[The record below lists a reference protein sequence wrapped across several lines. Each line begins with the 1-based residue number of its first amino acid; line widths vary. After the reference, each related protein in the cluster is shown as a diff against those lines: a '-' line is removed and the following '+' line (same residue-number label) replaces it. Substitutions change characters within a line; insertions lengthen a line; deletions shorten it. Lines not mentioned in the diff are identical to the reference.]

1 MKFYNMSLPI
11 IHKRILFFAF
21 AILALSSCK
30 KQLEEKPYS
39 FLSPE
44 NFYKNESDAKTAING
59 VYSELYTYDLYL
71 QPIWN
76 ITVLDD
82 DHVSGV
88 DWFLGT
94 TGAGNPQGYWGVDG
108 PWVGFYSVIA
118 RANTVLENVEKINT
132 NIDPDIK
139 KRILGEAHFLRGWA
153 YFQLVQLYGA
163 VPIRLNSL
171 SSDPEANV
179 PRAPVKE
186 VYQVI
191 IDEMKLAET
200 MLFPAGHPK
209 AGEPGRVTSGLAK
222 GMLAKVYLTMA
233 SGSLSGANVT
243 VRGGTDNG
251 SYTHAKTVVA
261 GLEGLDSKLYFGLAR
276 DKALELIGLNQYSLF
291 SSWKTLWSKA
301 GRNTQEHM
309 WELQSLAGT
318 SFVNNLNIYF
328 SAVSTFGRGAV
339 WFTNNHYMDYEDA
352 DKRVLDGVTHNWQIN
367 TGAKYYYP
375 SWQSSLYSVVGGVT
389 YSNNGTTDN
398 RAFVIKYAD
407 VNDPTVANS
416 DAFYPLMRYAEVL
429 LIYAE
434 AANEANEGPTT
445 EAYNYLNAVRTRASA
460 TAAPA
465 GMNREQFRSFVL
477 AERAREFVL
486 EGVRRFDL
494 MRWGIYL
501 QVMNKISAGQNN
513 ISKVR
518 SLRNLLLPIPQSEL
532 NSNQAITGNNPGW

>member
-1 MKFYNMSLPI
+1 MNS
-11 IHKRILFFAF
+11 RILLVAVL
-21 AILALSSCK
+21 IVSLASCK
-30 KQLEEKPYS
+30 KQLEEKPFS

-44 NFYKNESDAKTAING
+44 NFYKNENDAKTAING

-76 ITVLDD
+76 MTVLDD

-108 PWVGFYSVIA
+108 PWVGFYSIIA
-118 RANTVLENVEKINT
+118 RANTVLENVEKIT
-132 NIDPDIK
+132 TDIDPEIRT
-139 KRILGEAHFLRGWA
+139 RILGEAHFLRGWA

-163 VPIRLNSL
+163 VPVRLSSL
-171 SSDPEANV
+171 SSDPNANV
-179 PRAPVKE
+179 ARSPVKQ

-191 IDEMKLAET
+191 IDELKLAET

-209 AGEPGRVTSGLAK
+209 AGDPGRVTSGLAK

-233 SGSLSGANVT
+233 SGSLASGNVT

-251 SYTHAKTVVA
+251 YYSHAKTVVA
-261 GLEGLDSKLYFGLAR
+261 GLEGLDSKMYFGLAR
-276 DKALELIGLNQYSLF
+276 DKAAELITLGQYSLF

-301 GRNTQEHM
+301 GRNQQENM
-309 WELQSLAGT
+309 WQLQSLAGT
-318 SFVNNLNIYF
+318 SFVNNLSIYF

-339 WFTNNHYMDYEDA
+339 WFTNNHYMDYEDT

-367 TGAKYYYP
+367 TGTRYYYP
-375 SWQSSLYSVVGGVT
+375 SWQSSLYGVVGGVT
-389 YSNNGTTDN
+389 YTNNGTTDN
-398 RAFVIKYAD
+398 RAYVIKFAD

-434 AANEANEGPTT
+434 AANEAGDGPTT
-445 EAYNYLNAVRTRASA
+445 EAYNQLNAVRTRASA
-460 TAAPA
+460 TPAPT
-465 GMNREQFRSFVL
+465 GMNQEQFRSYVL

-518 SLRNLLLPIPQSEL
+518 SQRNLLWPIPQSEL
-532 NSNQAITGNNPGW
+532 NSNQAITSNNPGW

>member
-1 MKFYNMSLPI
+1 MQLFKFKYQAL
-11 IHKRILFFAF
+11 LFIAAMMMFTA
-21 AILALSSCK
+21 CK

-76 ITVLDD
+76 MTVLDD

-108 PWVGFYSVIA
+108 PWVGFYAVIA
-118 RANTVLENVEKINT
+118 RANTVLENVEKINA
-132 NIDPDIK
+132 NIDPEIK
-139 KRILGEAHFLRGWA
+139 TRILGEAHYLRGWA

-163 VPIRLNSL
+163 VPVRLSSL
-171 SSDPEANV
+171 SAAPNANV
-179 PRAPVKE
+179 PRSPVKE

-191 IDEMKLAET
+191 IDELKLAET
-200 MLFPAGHPK
+200 MLFPASHPK
-209 AGEPGRVTSGLAK
+209 AGEPGRATSGLAK

-233 SGSLSGANVT
+233 SGSLAGANVS

-251 SYTHAKTVVA
+251 YYTHAKTVVA
-261 GLEGLDSKLYFGLAR
+261 GLEGLDSKQYFGLAR
-276 DKALELIGLNQYSLF
+276 DKALELINLNQYSLF
-291 SSWKTLWSKA
+291 SSWKTMWSKA

-375 SWQSSLYSVVGGVT
+375 SWQAAQYSVVGGVT

-398 RAFVIKYAD
+398 RAFVIKFAD

-445 EAYNYLNAVRTRASA
+445 EAYNYLNAVRSRAAA

-465 GMNREQFRSFVL
+465 GMNREQFRSYVL

-486 EGVRRFDL
+486 EGIRRFDL

-532 NSNQAITGNNPGW
+532 NSNQAITSNNPGW

>member
-1 MKFYNMSLPI
+1 MQLFKFKYQ
-11 IHKRILFFAF
+11 
-21 AILALSSCK
+21 ALLLITAVMTFSACK
-30 KQLEEKPYS
+30 KQLEEKPFS

-76 ITVLDD
+76 MTVLDD

-108 PWVGFYSVIA
+108 PWVGFYAVIA
-118 RANTVLENVEKINT
+118 RANTVLENVEKIT
-132 NIDPDIK
+132 ANIDPEIK
-139 KRILGEAHFLRGWA
+139 TRILGEAHYLRGWA

-163 VPIRLNSL
+163 VPVRLNSL
-171 SSDPEANV
+171 SAAPNANV
-179 PRAPVKE
+179 PRSPVKE

-191 IDEMKLAET
+191 IDEFKLAET

-209 AGEPGRVTSGLAK
+209 AGEPGRATSGLAK

-233 SGSLSGANVT
+233 SGSLAGANVS

-251 SYTHAKTVVA
+251 YYTHAKTIVA
-261 GLEGLDSKLYFGLAR
+261 GLEGLDSKQYFGLAR
-276 DKALELIGLNQYSLF
+276 DKALELINLNQYSLF
-291 SSWKTLWSKA
+291 SSWKTMWSKA

-375 SWQSSLYSVVGGVT
+375 SWQAALYNVVGGVT

-398 RAFVIKYAD
+398 RAYVIKYAD

-445 EAYNYLNAVRTRASA
+445 EAYNYLNAVRTRAVAS
-460 TAAPA
+460 AAPA
-465 GMNREQFRSFVL
+465 GMTREQFRSYVL

-532 NSNQAITGNNPGW
+532 NSNQAITSNNPGW

>member
-1 MKFYNMSLPI
+1 
-11 IHKRILFFAF
+11 
-21 AILALSSCK
+21 
-30 KQLEEKPYS
+30 
-39 FLSPE
+39 
-44 NFYKNESDAKTAING
+44 
-59 VYSELYTYDLYL
+59 
-71 QPIWN
+71 
-76 ITVLDD
+76 
-82 DHVSGV
+82 
-88 DWFLGT
+88 
-94 TGAGNPQGYWGVDG
+94 
-108 PWVGFYSVIA
+108 
-118 RANTVLENVEKINT
+118 
-132 NIDPDIK
+132 
-139 KRILGEAHFLRGWA
+139 
-153 YFQLVQLYGA
+153 
-163 VPIRLNSL
+163 
-171 SSDPEANV
+171 
-179 PRAPVKE
+179 
-186 VYQVI
+186 
-191 IDEMKLAET
+191 
-200 MLFPAGHPK
+200 
-209 AGEPGRVTSGLAK
+209 
-222 GMLAKVYLTMA
+222 MLAKVYLTMA